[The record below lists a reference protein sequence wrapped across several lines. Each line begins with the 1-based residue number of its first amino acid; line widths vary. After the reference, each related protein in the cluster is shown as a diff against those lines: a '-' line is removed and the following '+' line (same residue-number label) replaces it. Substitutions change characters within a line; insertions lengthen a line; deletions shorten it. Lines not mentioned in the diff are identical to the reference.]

1 LNGEP
6 YTSGTEI
13 TEPGNHT
20 LVIEGANG
28 YTQTLTFSI
37 SLIKSGVTNG
47 STNPATVTPTFS
59 GGTATL
65 NGQAF
70 NSGTTV
76 SDVGNY
82 ELVITGVNNFID
94 RTTFTIVPVIS
105 GLNDGGVYNSLANIN
120 IIGSGMTITLNG
132 SSFENEVVTE
142 PGIHELIIEGQGGY
156 RQTFTFTVQLIVS
169 GVLSGENYINKSP
182 TIRFTGGNATLNN
195 VVISSDYSVT
205 EVGHYK
211 LVIQRRNQDPYELN
225 FSILPEISRL
235 ANDRTYRGSVTPTIN
250 GNGMNLTLNGQPYRS
265 GDTITNPGLNYMRI
279 TSQNGGFDQLIT
291 FTINLV
297 VTGFQDNKTYYDI
310 VTPVISGGEATLNSE
325 SFLSNTPIRTYGNFQ
340 LTIRGINDF
349 EQVMNFTIFP
359 YLMNLPEDQSSAAE
373 TNLFLQEIHSLT
385 IITLNDELFE
395 KSRLIK
401 EVGIYDLVVL
411 YDEEVILEIQ
421 FIVEPQN
428 YFANGEIL
436 KAPVIIH
443 YPYSETRIN
452 GRLMNG
458 PYRIDVQGD
467 YDIEVQGVNGY
478 IQRYSITF
486 INENL
491 NYVNQLIIPV
501 ASLLFI
507 SFLPF
512 LIRKRR
518 IR

>member
-1 LNGEP
+1 
-6 YTSGTEI
+6 
-13 TEPGNHT
+13 
-20 LVIEGANG
+20 
-28 YTQTLTFSI
+28 
-37 SLIKSGVTNG
+37 
-47 STNPATVTPTFS
+47 
-59 GGTATL
+59 
-65 NGQAF
+65 
-70 NSGTTV
+70 
-76 SDVGNY
+76 
-82 ELVITGVNNFID
+82 
-94 RTTFTIVPVIS
+94 
-105 GLNDGGVYNSLANIN
+105 
-120 IIGSGMTITLNG
+120 
-132 SSFENEVVTE
+132 
-142 PGIHELIIEGQGGY
+142 
-156 RQTFTFTVQLIVS
+156 
-169 GVLSGENYINKSP
+169 
-182 TIRFTGGNATLNN
+182 
-195 VVISSDYSVT
+195 
-205 EVGHYK
+205 
-211 LVIQRRNQDPYELN
+211 
-225 FSILPEISRL
+225 
-235 ANDRTYRGSVTPTIN
+235 
-250 GNGMNLTLNGQPYRS
+250 
-265 GDTITNPGLNYMRI
+265 
-279 TSQNGGFDQLIT
+279 
-291 FTINLV
+291 V

-325 SFLSNTPIRTYGNFQ
+325 SFLSNTPIKTYGNFQ

-385 IITLNDELFE
+385 VITLNDELFE

-411 YDEEVILEIQ
+411 YDEEVIIEIQ

-491 NYVNQLIIPV
+491 NYVNQLITPV